1 MSQPAAQPAPPPP
14 SAAAPPGIFPGLS
27 VALAV
32 DDEAWLDQGLGDL
45 ETLVLRCLAASAVR
59 LSLPHDLTTEL
70 GATFAD
76 DAAVQALNAEWRGID
91 KPTNVLSFPLVDLE
105 PGDLPGPMLGD
116 VILARETLEREAAAE
131 DKTLHD
137 HLCHLIVHGFLHC
150 LGFDHV
156 DSDDAE
162 AMEQLETAIL
172 ADLGIA
178 DPYAM
183 MAPAG
188 TADRTQANR

>member
-1 MSQPAAQPAPPPP
+1 MSQPAPQPMAPADGPV
-14 SAAAPPGIFPGLS
+14 SAEPFPGLS
-27 VALAV
+27 VALAI
-32 DDEAWLDQGLGDL
+32 DDEAWLDHGLGDL
-45 ETLVLRCLAASAVR
+45 EALVLRCLAAAAAR
-59 LSLPHDLTTEL
+59 LSLPQDLATEL

-76 DAAVQALNAEWRGID
+76 DAAVKSLNAEWRGID
-91 KPTNVLSFPLVDLE
+91 KATNVLSFPLVDLE
-105 PGDLPGPMLGD
+105 PGELPGPMLGD

-156 DSDDAE
+156 ETEDAE
-162 AMEQLETAIL
+162 AMEALETAIL
-172 ADLGIA
+172 ADLSIA

-183 MAPAG
+183 MAPAD
-188 TADRTQANR
+188 TADSNEAKR